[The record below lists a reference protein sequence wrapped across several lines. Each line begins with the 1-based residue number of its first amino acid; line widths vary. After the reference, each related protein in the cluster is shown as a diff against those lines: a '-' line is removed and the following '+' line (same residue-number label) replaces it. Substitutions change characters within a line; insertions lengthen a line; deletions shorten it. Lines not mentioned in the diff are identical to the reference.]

1 MDLTS
6 FVVVIDYLIRY
17 MTKIFD
23 MILNAFGKGS
33 MFPGDDT
40 TTTPDA
46 DTNTPAEE
54 A

>member
-6 FVVVIDYLIRY
+6 FVVVIDYIIRY

-33 MFPGDDT
+33 MFPGDAE
-40 TTTPDA
+40 TPDDEA
-46 DTNTPAEE
+46 DAPTE
-54 A
+54 